1 MAFFG
6 YINNFIILL
15 KTPYYPILETQN
27 LRSSNEKFN
36 HNNNSLRGHIFK
48 MKSPMIIKK
57 KNHEHFLEAPFLI
70 SKLTVCVLF
79 AVPCHCDTAIL
90 LILGARMRV
99 CVCVCVCEWGVS
111 RYSPFHSITLAPIKM
126 ARCLPS
132 ISISWCMITSKPV
145 DLKSSACAQIEA
157 LLILSRGSS
166 SIILPLVIKQ
176 EEWKW
181 SVSTWFSSTSSE
193 LLSTYF
199 PCSVSA

>member
-15 KTPYYPILETQN
+15 KTPYYLILETQN

-57 KNHEHFLEAPFLI
+57 KSWTFFGGPFSDFKVNCVCPFCCPLSLRHRNLI
-70 SKLTVCVLF
+70 NIGR
-79 AVPCHCDTAIL
+79 AHA
-90 LILGARMRV
+90 

-181 SVSTWFSSTSSE
+181 SISTWFSSTSSE